1 MPSLYLPAT
10 AAIISLILII
20 IYYQKKSVKLF
31 ENRLY
36 EIMLFSILFDSIL
49 VGSAFLNAYTN
60 YNELFILILNK
71 IDYVFLITW
80 CSALFLY
87 NYTIT
92 YRNKKNYDY
101 KKYNFKV
108 FLGTIIADI
117 LMVIAEAFTPLEVV
131 RETFLRQSVSGTSVV
146 LTLAF
151 CVVYIMASLIIV
163 IINRHNLNKKH
174 LPVFIVI
181 LTVLVIAFL
190 FSINPFLIIVSMG
203 LTIVNL
209 IMFFTIENPD
219 MKMIEELNIAREQ
232 AEKANNAK
240 TDFLSNMS
248 HEIRTPL
255 NAIIGFSESLKKER
269 LSSEAKES
277 VKYII
282 DASNSL
288 LEIVNG
294 ILDISKIEANKLEI
308 VNTEYEIMDVLHELT
323 ALSKARLGNEKP
335 IEFRTSFDES
345 MPKYLYGDYARIKQ
359 ICLNLLTNAIKYTN
373 EGYIDFKV
381 DYVKKG
387 NIIRLIISVEDTG
400 IGIKKENIDKL
411 FDKFQ
416 RIDLEKN
423 ISIEGTGL
431 GLAITKYLVKMMG
444 GKIVVQS
451 EYGKGSKFTVSID
464 QHIVNEPKKV
474 YNEVIDD
481 EEETLFPNKR
491 VLVVDDNK
499 LNLKVAEKILG
510 EYDLIVETANSGDE
524 SIDMIKNFEPYDLIL
539 MDDMMPEKSGSE
551 TFIEIKKIKDF
562 NTPVVVLTANAITGM
577 KEKYL
582 ATGFDD
588 YLAKPIQKCE
598 LTKILNKFLK

>member
-1 MPSLYLPAT
+1 MPNLHLPAV
-10 AAIISLILII
+10 AALISLILII
-20 IYYQKKSVKLF
+20 IYYQKKSIKLF

-36 EIMLFSILFDSIL
+36 EIMLFSILFDSLL
-49 VGSAFLNAYTN
+49 VSSAFLNAYTN

-71 IDYVFLITW
+71 IDYIFLITW
-80 CSALFLY
+80 CSSLFLY

-92 YRNKKNYDY
+92 YRNKKNYNY
-101 KKYNFKV
+101 KKYNFRV
-108 FLGTIIADI
+108 FLITIITDI
-117 LMVIAEAFTPLEVV
+117 VMIIFESFAPLEVV
-131 RETFLRQSVSGTSVV
+131 RIDLFKQSVSGLSVNM
-146 LTLAF
+146 TITF
-151 CVVYIMASLIIV
+151 CVLYIMASLIIV
-163 IINRHNLNKKH
+163 IKNRYNLSKKH

-181 LTVLVIAFL
+181 FTVLVIALL

-269 LSSEAKES
+269 LSKEAREA
-277 VKYII
+277 VKYIV

-308 VNTEYEIMDVLHELT
+308 VKTEYEIMDVLNELT

-335 IEFRTSFDES
+335 IEFRTNFDES
-345 MPKYLYGDYARIKQ
+345 LPKYLYGDYTRIKQ

-387 NIIRLIISVEDTG
+387 SVVRLIISVEDTG

-431 GLAITKYLVKMMG
+431 GLAITKYLVKLMG

-451 EYGKGSKFTVSID
+451 EYGEGSKFTVAID
-464 QHIVNEPKKV
+464 QRIVNEPKKV
-474 YNEVIDD
+474 YNIVVDD
-481 EEETLFPNKR
+481 EVNLYPNKR
-491 VLVVDDNK
+491 VLVIDDNN

-510 EYDLIVETANSGDE
+510 EYRLVVETANSGDE
-524 SIDMIKNFEPYDLIL
+524 GIEMVKNFEPYDLIL

-551 TFIEIKKIKDF
+551 TLIEMRKIKDF

-588 YLAKPIQKCE
+588 YLAKPIEKLE
-598 LTKILNKFLK
+598 LTKILNEFLK